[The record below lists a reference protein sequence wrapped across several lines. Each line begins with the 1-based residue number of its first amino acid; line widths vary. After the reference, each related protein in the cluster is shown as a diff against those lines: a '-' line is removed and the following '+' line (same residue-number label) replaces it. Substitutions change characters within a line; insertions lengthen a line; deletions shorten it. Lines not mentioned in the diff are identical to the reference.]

1 MFFNDARQTFS
12 TSINIM
18 IIFYNTNSQKA
29 LVSPTFVLT
38 FLYVRW
44 VRPDITLCG

>member
-1 MFFNDARQTFS
+1 MFSNDARQTLS

-29 LVSPTFVLT
+29 LGSLTFVLT
-38 FLYVRW
+38 NILKREVGRYSY
-44 VRPDITLCG
+44 T